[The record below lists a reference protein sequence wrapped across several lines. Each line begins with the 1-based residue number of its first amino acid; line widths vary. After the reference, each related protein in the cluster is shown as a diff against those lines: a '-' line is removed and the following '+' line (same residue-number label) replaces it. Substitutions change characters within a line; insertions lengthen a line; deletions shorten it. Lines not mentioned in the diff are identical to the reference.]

1 MSRMIRVGAIAALC
15 LAVNAC
21 GTAVESAARE
31 SPTSVTSVSAS
42 SAPASPPAAVS
53 SAGVAAT
60 RTTSGPPPA
69 PRTTAPRQ
77 GSTSAPVTVRFSHP
91 LPLQQPNPGPFT
103 GIFQEGCGDPSR
115 ALVTISIADPER
127 RPLPEYDYHVQTP
140 VPYRGTFTGLSM
152 GNNGA
157 TWGGLLGPFPVDPA
171 NAAGGTIAVTVRVKY
186 ADGSSRTA
194 GASTVFKPCRR

>member
-1 MSRMIRVGAIAALC
+1 MTATSRASSTPTPTPGSAAL
-15 LAVNAC
+15 AAASAT
-21 GTAVESAARE
+21 TAG
-31 SPTSVTSVSAS
+31 
-42 SAPASPPAAVS
+42 PPAQ
-53 SAGVAAT
+53 
-60 RTTSGPPPA
+60 
-69 PRTTAPRQ
+69 RTTAPRQ
-77 GSTSAPVTVRFSHP
+77 SSSAPRPGSSTAAVTVRFSHP

-194 GASTVFKPCRR
+194 SASTVFKPCRR